1 MKKILVTALCAV
13 SVSAFAAS
21 DSHKEAAAHAPKV
34 QTAPAEETA
43 QQCVACHGEGGVS
56 TINTFPVL
64 AGQHRG
70 YLEHAM
76 KAYKTGERK
85 NPIMKGLAGALTD
98 ADIEG
103 LAIYFSKQQGG
114 LK

>member
-1 MKKILVTALCAV
+1 MKKFLISAICV
-13 SVSAFAAS
+13 SSLSAFASS
-21 DSHKEAAAHAPKV
+21 DAHKDATAHAPEV
-34 QTAPAEETA
+34 VTAPAAETA
-43 QQCVACHGEGGVS
+43 QSCVACHGEGGVS
-56 TINTFPVL
+56 TIPTFPVL

-70 YLEHAM
+70 YLEHAL
-76 KAYKTGERK
+76 KAYKSGERK

-103 LAIYFSKQQGG
+103 LAVYFSQQPGG

>member
-1 MKKILVTALCAV
+1 MKKILLTALCAV
-13 SVSAFAAS
+13 SLSAFASGDAKQEAS
-21 DSHKEAAAHAPKV
+21 HAPAV
-34 QTAPAEETA
+34 HTAPAEETA

-56 TINTFPVL
+56 TIPTFPVL

-70 YLEHAM
+70 YLEHAL

-103 LAIYFSKQQGG
+103 LAIYFSKQHGG

>member
-1 MKKILVTALCAV
+1 MKKILITALCATSF
-13 SVSAFAAS
+13 SVFAAS
-21 DSHKEAAAHAPKV
+21 DSHKEAAHAPEV
-34 QTAPAEETA
+34 VTAPAEETA
-43 QQCVACHGEGGVS
+43 KQCVACHGEGGVS
-56 TINTFPVL
+56 TIPTFPVL

-70 YLEHAM
+70 YIEHAL
-76 KAYKTGERK
+76 KAYKTGERT

-103 LAIYFSKQQGG
+103 LAIYFSKQPGG

>member
-1 MKKILVTALCAV
+1 MKKILITALCAV

-21 DSHKEAAAHAPKV
+21 DSSKEAAPKV
-34 QTAPAEETA
+34 QTAPAAETA

-85 NPIMKGLAGALTD
+85 NPIMKGLASGLSD

-103 LAIYFSKQQGG
+103 LAIYFSKQPGG